1 MIYKIVWIK
10 SKYSILV
17 CLVLSTYLSTNHDR
31 YPFFSFY
38 HFWAIEIVLKSHEH
52 YFWDSIPLHTT
63 LQVGTKLYNN
73 YFLYN
78 TFPIVNTNPLLL
90 FNVKLT
96 LARWGPGNHF
106 NGLIIGWPSGIVYIW
121 ANIPLGMY
129 FQRVVVLLCVIYK
142 QQKIGYHRYI
152 IE

>member
-1 MIYKIVWIK
+1 MINVLFWVVQNFRPFSRPLNSGLEKNALHIWIQNDLSFSKLFKIWK
-10 SKYSILV
+10 SDKKWQL
-17 CLVLSTYLSTNHDR
+17 NN
-31 YPFFSFY
+31 P
-38 HFWAIEIVLKSHEH
+38 
-52 YFWDSIPLHTT
+52 
-63 LQVGTKLYNN
+63 NN